1 MAPRRDFRKLDPATQ
16 AELRRVAVGMVEAGR
31 TRVEAAAAVGVNRR
45 FVGGWVEAAR
55 RFGDAA
61 LAGGRRGRRPGEQK
75 ALSPAQEG
83 KIRRLITDRCPDQ
96 LRLPFALWTRGAV
109 GALIEREAG
118 VRLSASALGRSLRA
132 WGFTAQRPARRAIER
147 REPEVR
153 AWLRREYPAIATR
166 AKAEGAE
173 IHWADETGLSNQA
186 NYGRSFAPRGK
197 TPVLPRPAARVS
209 QSMISSLT
217 NRGTLR
223 FMVYDGALT
232 AATFLVFL
240 RRLVAGAGRK
250 LFVIVD
256 NLRAHRARR
265 VAAWVKANAERIE
278 LFYLPPYAPEHNPDE
293 FLHNDVKQAMARRQ
307 VPRDKASL
315 EGRPH
320 LLHARPATPAR
331 QGPRLLPGP
340 LRPLR
345 GIGQKRYVFGGRLS
359 NTGPPMS

>member
-1 MAPRRDFRKLDPATQ
+1 VLCDGPAMAPRRDFRKLDPTTQ
-16 AELRRVAVGMVEAGR
+16 AELRRVAVAMVEAGK

-45 FVGGWVEAAR
+45 FVGEWVDAVR
-55 RFGDAA
+55 RSGEVA

-75 ALSPAQEG
+75 ALSARLER
-83 KIRRLITDRCPDQ
+83 KIRRLIADRCPDQ
-96 LRLPFALWTRGAV
+96 LKLPFALWTREAV
-109 GALIEREAG
+109 CALIAREAG
-118 VRLSASALGRSLRA
+118 VHLSASAIGRTLRA

-153 AWLRREYPAIATR
+153 AWLQYEYPTIAAR

-186 NYGRSFAPRGK
+186 NYGRSFAPRGE
-197 TPVLPRPAARVS
+197 TPVLTRPAARVS

-240 RRLVAGAGRK
+240 RRLVKGAERK

-256 NLRAHRARR
+256 NLRVHRAKR
-265 VAAWVKANAERIE
+265 VTAWAKANAERIE
-278 LFYLPPYAPEHNPDE
+278 LFHLPPYAPEHNPDE
-293 FLHNDVKQAMARRQ
+293 FLNNDVKQALARRQ

-315 EGRPH
+315 KAGLTSYMRG
-320 LLHARPATPAR
+320 LQRRPAKIRAFFQAPSV
-331 QGPRLLPGP
+331 
-340 LRPLR
+340 
-345 GIGQKRYVFGGRLS
+345 RYAA
-359 NTGPPMS
+359 

>member
-1 MAPRRDFRKLDPATQ
+1 MLCDSPGMVPCRDFRKLDPATQ
-16 AELRRVAVGMVEAGR
+16 AELRRIAVAMVDAGK

-45 FVGGWVEAAR
+45 FVGEWVDAVR
-55 RFGDAA
+55 RSGEAA

-75 ALSPAQEG
+75 ALSLLQEQ
-83 KIRRLITDRCPDQ
+83 KIRRLIVDKCPDR
-96 LRLPFALWTRGAV
+96 LKLPFALWSRAAV
-109 GALIEREAG
+109 GALIAREAK
-118 VRLSASALGRSLRA
+118 VPLSASAVGRYLRA

-153 AWLRREYPAIATR
+153 AWLHREYPAIASH

-186 NYGRSFAPRGK
+186 NYGRSFAPKGQ

-232 AATFLVFL
+232 AATFLIFL
-240 RRLVAGAGRK
+240 RRLVNGATRK

-256 NLRAHRARR
+256 NLRVHRARR
-265 VAAWVKANAERIE
+265 VTAWARANAERIE

-293 FLHNDVKQAMARRQ
+293 FLNNDVKQAMARRP
-307 VPRDKASL
+307 VPRNKASL
-315 EGRPH
+315 KAGLTSYMRG
-320 LLHARPATPAR
+320 LQRRPAK
-331 QGPRLLPGP
+331 
-340 LRPLR
+340 LRAFFQAPSV
-345 GIGQKRYVFGGRLS
+345 RYAA
-359 NTGPPMS
+359 